1 MPGRRTIIQGAAAL
15 AAAASARAPAYAQ
28 NDPIRIGVLTDMSSW
43 GRDNGG
49 PGAVYAVNQA
59 VKEAGGR
66 AAARPIEVLVG
77 DHKMTPDL
85 GLAIARQWF
94 DMGVD
99 TITDLTNSAVGLA
112 VSALAAS
119 KDRVCLISGSGS
131 SDITNAR
138 CNNRTVAFTY
148 DTYSIAKVT
157 AEALLK
163 QGGTTWFFVGA
174 DYAFGKQLIADAT
187 GFIQA
192 GGGRVLGAALHP
204 AGTADFSALLL
215 QAQASKADVIALA
228 NTGTDCTNALKQA
241 QEFGIARGGQRVATL
256 AMFDTDVVAAGL
268 DVAQNTLMVTSAW
281 GNMSPEARMWT
292 QGYYMATGLMPTMLQ
307 LGDYGVVKHYLKA
320 VEAAGSAEA
329 GLVMAKM
336 RELPIQD
343 TFCRAGTLRADGRVM
358 REMYLMRVKTPAQ
371 ARLPYDY
378 LELVGTVPAED
389 AYRPAKDSA
398 CPLLKA

>member
-1 MPGRRTIIQGAAAL
+1 MLERRTVMLGALGAAAV
-15 AAAASARAPAYAQ
+15 ARRANAQ
-28 NDPIRIGVLTDMSSW
+28 TGPIRIGVLTDMSSW

-59 VKEAGGR
+59 VKEAGAKAAGR
-66 AAARPIEVLVG
+66 PVEVLVG

-99 TITDLTNSAVGLA
+99 AITDLENSAVGLA

-119 KDRVCLISGSGS
+119 KDKVCLISGSGS
-131 SDITNAR
+131 SDITNGR

-157 AEALLK
+157 ADALAK
-163 QGGTTWFFVGA
+163 QGAKTWFFIGA

-187 GFIQA
+187 GFIEA
-192 GGGRVLGAALHP
+192 GGGKVLGQALHP
-204 AGTADFSALLL
+204 AGTADYSALLL
-215 QAQASKADVIALA
+215 QAQSSKADVIALA

-241 QEFGIARGGQRVATL
+241 QEFGIARGGQKVATL
-256 AMFDTDVVAAGL
+256 AMFDTDVVGAGL
-268 DVAQNTLMVTSAW
+268 EVAQNTLMVTSAW
-281 GNMSPEARMWT
+281 GNMSPAAREWT
-292 QGYYMATGLMPTMLQ
+292 QGYYMSTGLMPTMLQ

-320 VEAAGSAEA
+320 VEAAGTADA

-336 RELPIQD
+336 RELPIAD
-343 TFCRAGTLRADGRVM
+343 IFCKAGTLRADGRVM
-358 REMYLMRVKTPAQ
+358 REMYLMRVKSPSQ
-371 ARLPYDY
+371 AKLPYDY
-378 LELVGTVPAED
+378 LELVGTVAAED
-389 AYRPAKDSA
+389 AFRPIKDSV
-398 CPLLKA
+398 CPLVKA

>member
-1 MPGRRTIIQGAAAL
+1 MLARRTIMLGALGAAA
-15 AAAASARAPAYAQ
+15 ATQKATAQ
-28 NDPIRIGVLTDMSSW
+28 STPIRIGVLTDMSSW

-59 VKEAGGR
+59 VKEAGAKAAGR
-66 AAARPIEVLVG
+66 PVEILVG

-85 GLAIARQWF
+85 GLAIARQWY

-99 TITDLTNSAVGLA
+99 AITDLENSAVGLA

-119 KDRVCLISGSGS
+119 KDKICLISGSGS

-157 AEALLK
+157 TNALIK
-163 QGGTTWFFVGA
+163 QGAKTWFFIGA

-187 GFIQA
+187 VFIEAA
-192 GGGRVLGAALHP
+192 GGKVLGQALHP
-204 AGTADFSALLL
+204 AGTADYSALLL
-215 QAQASKADVIALA
+215 QAKSTKADVIALA
-228 NTGTDCTNALKQA
+228 NTGTDCTNTLKQA
-241 QEFGIARGGQRVATL
+241 KEFGIARGGQKVATL
-256 AMFDTDVVAAGL
+256 AMFDTDVIAAGL
-268 DVAQNTLMVTSAW
+268 EVAQNTLMVTSAW
-281 GNMSPEARMWT
+281 GNMSPEARTWT
-292 QGYYMATGLMPTMLQ
+292 QGYHASTGLMPTMLQ

-320 VEAAGSAEA
+320 IEAAGTADA
-329 GLVMAKM
+329 ALVMEKM
-336 RELPIQD
+336 RAIPIQD
-343 TFCRAGTLRADGRVM
+343 TFCRAGTLRPDGRVM
-358 REMYLMRVKTPAQ
+358 REMYLMRVKSPAE
-371 ARLPYDY
+371 AKLPFDY
-378 LELVGTVPAED
+378 LELVGTVPPEE